1 MADRFDGHPDTD
13 QTERSFPVGSRTSLR
28 QVLLGLVFALTLPAI
43 LIAAMGFYASYR
55 AEQDAT
61 DQRLQETVRALTS
74 LLDREIE
81 KSETALRIL
90 ALSQSL
96 RQGDFA
102 AFYEQ
107 VWQVG
112 LAKPSWIAL
121 TEPNGHVIF
130 NTRLPYG
137 VKLPDNSR
145 PDVIKR
151 LVETRKPQLSDLQ
164 TGQFSGRPLVLLDV
178 PVIIEDRV
186 AYVLSAAIGFE
197 VFQQLITEQ
206 RINDGWNG
214 AILDRGGRI
223 IARLRAPDQFV
234 GQLARSALREA
245 IAMSPEGNVQSV
257 TLDGVPVRSYFS
269 RSATYGWAFTL
280 SVPDTE
286 LTESLRRSLFWLLVM
301 AGCIVA
307 GFVLV
312 AILSR
317 RIAHPVDQLVAAAQ
331 ALAQG
336 EGVEPATTHVL
347 EFDTIQNAIADAAID
362 LRDQEQER
370 NEALARIAESEA
382 RLKLA
387 LDAGNL
393 GSWEYTPS
401 TGTFVTSPAC
411 RANFGREPNEPFS
424 YADLVASIHPE
435 DRAHRAQAIAK
446 ALSARSDLHVEYRAI
461 WPDGSEHWIRI
472 SGRMRMG
479 LDERLSMVGVSQ
491 DITERKLAEDRQAIL
506 LHELDHRVK
515 NTLATVQSVASM
527 TRRSAQQGDPAAW
540 DALMGRIQGLAKTH
554 DLLTASQWQG
564 ALLTDVLNNELE
576 PYQDGM
582 HQRIRLRGPKVN
594 LQPSAVLALG
604 LAVHELATNATKYGS
619 LSVPEGKV
627 NVMWAVTPTLNP
639 PVLIVEW
646 VESGGPR
653 VAPPSRQGF
662 GTKLIQRGLA
672 QQLGGEI
679 KLDFKPDGIRCVI
692 TFPVQSVLVPQEEME
707 PDEDRYAS

>member
-1 MADRFDGHPDTD
+1 MAGRDDEHSDTGRMM
-13 QTERSFPVGSRTSLR
+13 RSFPVGARTSLR
-28 QVLLGLVFALTLPAI
+28 QVLWGLVFALTLPAI

-61 DQRLQETVRALTS
+61 DQRLQETVRALAS
-74 LLDREIE
+74 SLDREIE

-90 ALSQSL
+90 AFSQSL
-96 RQGDFA
+96 REGDFA

-107 VWQVG
+107 VSQVG
-112 LAKPSWIAL
+112 LTKPSWVAL
-121 TEPNGHVIF
+121 TNLDGSVIF

-137 VKLPDNSR
+137 VKLPNTGR
-145 PDVIKR
+145 PNDIRRVA
-151 LVETRKPQLSDLQ
+151 ETRRSQLSDLQ
-164 TGQFSGRPLVLLDV
+164 SGQFTGRPLVLLDV
-178 PVIIEDRV
+178 PVIIDDKV
-186 AYVLSAAIGFE
+186 AYVLSVAIGFE
-197 VFQQLITEQ
+197 VFQQLITDQ

-214 AILDRGGRI
+214 AILDRNGRI

-245 IAMSPEGNVQSV
+245 IAASPEGKVQSV

-269 RSATYGWAFTL
+269 RSAAYGWAFTL

-286 LTESLRRSLFWLLVM
+286 LSESLRRSLFWLLAM
-301 AGCIVA
+301 ASCIVA
-307 GFVLV
+307 GIVLV
-312 AILSR
+312 TILSR
-317 RIAHPVDQLVAAAQ
+317 FIARPVDQLVAAAH

-336 EGVEPATTHVL
+336 EDVEPATTRVL
-347 EFDTIQNAIADAAID
+347 EFDTIQKAIADAVTD
-362 LRDQEQER
+362 LRHQEQER
-370 NEALARIAESEA
+370 DAALARIAESEV

-387 LDAGNL
+387 LNAGDL

-401 TGTFVTSPAC
+401 TGTFITSAAC
-411 RANFGREPNEPFS
+411 RANFGREPDEPFS

-435 DRAHRAQAIAK
+435 DRAHQAQAVAK
-446 ALSARSDLHVEYRAI
+446 AVSTRCDLHVEYRAI

-472 SGRMRMG
+472 SGRTRVG
-479 LDERLSMVGVSQ
+479 PDDRLSMVGVSQ
-491 DITERKLAEDRQAIL
+491 DITETKMAEERQAIL
-506 LHELDHRVK
+506 LHELNHRVK

-540 DALMGRIQGLAKTH
+540 DAFMGRVQGLAKTH
-554 DLLTASQWQG
+554 DLLTASHWQG
-564 ALLTDVLNNELE
+564 ALLSDVLNNELE
-576 PYQDGM
+576 PYQDSM
-582 HQRIRLRGPKVN
+582 RQRIRLRGPKVN

-604 LAVHELATNATKYGS
+604 LAIHELATNATKYGS
-619 LSVPEGKV
+619 LSSPEGRI

-679 KLDFKPDGIRCVI
+679 KLDFRPEGIRCVI
-692 TFPVQSVLVPQEEME
+692 TFPLQSVLALQEELE